1 VPNSGSFP
9 EARHRRTAVTIELKN
24 ITGED
29 ITGYIPELAELRIQI
44 FREFPYLYDG
54 SLRYEKEYLTSYT
67 TSDKTIIV
75 IALHE
80 GRVVGASTG
89 IPLLQQSDNI
99 IRPFRDSGYASEKIF
114 YFGESVLEK
123 QYRGHGIGV
132 RFFEEREKHAH
143 RHGYPLT
150 TFCAVERPA
159 DHPMRPPNYIS
170 LDEFWN
176 NRGYRIKPDLRTTFR
191 WRDIGA
197 SSESEKP
204 MVFWIKGT

>member
-1 VPNSGSFP
+1 
-9 EARHRRTAVTIELKN
+9 VTIELKN
-24 ITGED
+24 ITGKD

-54 SLRYEKEYLTSYT
+54 SLTYEKQYLTSYT

-75 IALHE
+75 IALHK

-99 IRPFRDSGYASEKIF
+99 IRPFGDSGYATEKIF

-143 RHGYPLT
+143 RLGYPLT

-176 NRGYRIKPDLRTTFR
+176 NRGYRIKPDLQTTFR
-191 WRDIGA
+191 WRDIGE

-204 MVFWIKGT
+204 MVFWIKET